1 MRCGPSSPRNVDF
14 ISHLPILVCTQMLCF
29 VQMQG
34 GTCMLSEGTSLF
46 CSCLLMLCS
55 DVTFCCC
62 LFYAAFQ
69 SVTLCHLL
77 VWLFDHSLLPFDHWM
92 LPFYVAI
99 GPLDRSV
106 MDAALSPLGTAFRS
120 QGAAL

>member
-1 MRCGPSSPRNVDF
+1 MSPSAAACF
-14 ISHLPILVCTQMLCF
+14 MLPSV
-29 VQMQG
+29 G
-34 GTCMLSEGTSLF
+34 
-46 CSCLLMLCS
+46 LLT
-55 DVTFCCC
+55 D
-62 LFYAAFQ
+62 AAFQ

-106 MDAALSPLGTAFRS
+106 MDAALSPLGTAF
-120 QGAAL
+120 